1 MVLLNKPAILSE
13 LLERKQLLYK
23 KLLDCSSKQVVLI
36 NLREE
41 ETFSLLFQESTDDWN
56 NIVTQIKCVEDEEQT
71 IFNGHNIDQGP
82 IIKLLQQINDN
93 VDFVQRKLEESE
105 LDVESNMAL
114 MNNQKKIMNA
124 YFGAHITD
132 SSSIYFDEKK

>member
-1 MVLLNKPAILSE
+1 MNKPAILSE

>member
-1 MVLLNKPAILSE
+1 MNKPAVLSE

>member
-1 MVLLNKPAILSE
+1 M
-13 LLERKQLLYK
+13 
-23 KLLDCSSKQVVLI
+23 
-36 NLREE
+36 
-41 ETFSLLFQESTDDWN
+41 
-56 NIVTQIKCVEDEEQT
+56 
-71 IFNGHNIDQGP
+71 
-82 IIKLLQQINDN
+82 LQQINDN